1 MVERKRKRNISATK
15 TRDWRNMVR
24 KKQKLRLRKERKT
37 KCGKADTGKQKISYY
52 VLLASLKRLKC
63 ILLTMEPH

>member
-1 MVERKRKRNISATK
+1 MLERKRKRNISATK

-37 KCGKADTGKQKISYY
+37 KCGKADTGK
-52 VLLASLKRLKC
+52 
-63 ILLTMEPH
+63 